1 MGINKLIKET
11 KYLNTLAILKSRKII
26 KNLFFFV
33 KYIFFRKKIERH
45 LKHSYSKRI
54 LKTKDERSIEIYENI
69 NEKLPDNFLLDS
81 EATRINEKIK
91 NFLPSID
98 FIFDF
103 GANIGAWTLAQRVFY
118 KQDVKI
124 YSFEPSKTTF
134 EILKKNIPENDNIEI
149 YNYALG
155 DGNYY
160 RTLSLPVEAIQ
171 EGQHYRSSCYT
182 LKTKS
187 FFFKEKVQVFKF
199 DTIFEKNFK
208 NNIDSK
214 NSGVLIKLDIEG
226 SELNYTKA
234 INIKTCML

>member
-1 MGINKLIKET
+1 M
-11 KYLNTLAILKSRKII
+11 
-26 KNLFFFV
+26 
-33 KYIFFRKKIERH
+33 
-45 LKHSYSKRI
+45 
-54 LKTKDERSIEIYENI
+54 
-69 NEKLPDNFLLDS
+69 
-81 EATRINEKIK
+81 
-91 NFLPSID
+91 
-98 FIFDF
+98 
-103 GANIGAWTLAQRVFY
+103 
-118 KQDVKI
+118 
-124 YSFEPSKTTF
+124 
-134 EILKKNIPENDNIEI
+134 
-149 YNYALG
+149 G